1 MRFISLIIFLI
12 STQLYGKEVSL
23 KTPQGGSFAIHSTEG
38 FLSTDQL
45 IGKHV
50 FLFFGFATCPDVCP
64 LTLRKM
70 KQLASSLTESER
82 ANFRFLFISVDNE
95 RDSIEKLKSLKNTYG
110 SSFIGAVD
118 SDEKLTEITELF
130 GARYR
135 RFKNKKNHLVIDHT
149 DSIFHIDQQ
158 GKWVSTIPF
167 GSSVESMQKE
177 LRVKTPAPM
186 IIHPARS
193 AQLLDQNLQCDL
205 GVKSCSIKH
214 GRDEFTLTL
223 SPYPITTEKPF
234 QVSVTSK
241 SQNLKPVE
249 VDFQGVALNM
259 GFIRPPLT
267 QVLKESR
274 FETKKL
280 TLPICELD
288 RMEWTV
294 RLIVSEKTGK
304 LHYLDYRL
312 ITLE

>member
-1 MRFISLIIFLI
+1 MRFIALILLL
-12 STQLYGKEVSL
+12 STHLLAKEVTL

-50 FLFFGFATCPDVCP
+50 FVFLGFATCPDVCP
-64 LTLRKM
+64 LTLQRM
-70 KQLASSLTESER
+70 KQLASSLTEAER

-95 RDSIEKLKSLKNTYG
+95 RDSIEKLKSLKKTYG

-118 SDEKLTEITELF
+118 NDEKLTEIANLF
-130 GARYR
+130 GARFR
-135 RFKNKKNHLVIDHT
+135 RFRNKKNQLVIDHT
-149 DSIFHIDQQ
+149 DSVFHIDQQ
-158 GKWVSTIPF
+158 GKWISTIPF
-167 GSSVESMQKE
+167 GSSVEFMQKE
-177 LRVKTPAPM
+177 LRGKAPVPQKFN
-186 IIHPARS
+186 PARS
-193 AQLLDQNLQCDL
+193 AQLLDQNLKCDL
-205 GVKSCSIKH
+205 GIKPCSIKH
-214 GRDEFTLTL
+214 GNDEFTLTL

-234 QVSVTSK
+234 QVSVSAKSK
-241 SQNLKPVE
+241 GFRPVE

-259 GFIRPPLT
+259 GFIRPTLS
-267 QVLKESR
+267 QVPKQSR

-280 TLPICELD
+280 SLPICELD